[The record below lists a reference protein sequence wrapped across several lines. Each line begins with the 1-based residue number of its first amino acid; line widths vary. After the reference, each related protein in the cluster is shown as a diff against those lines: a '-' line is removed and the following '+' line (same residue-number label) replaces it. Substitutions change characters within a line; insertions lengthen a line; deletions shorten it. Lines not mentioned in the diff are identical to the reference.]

1 MKSPYLNN
9 DSVKIEQIK
18 YDAES
23 NEITFCFSSGES
35 KNIFTTTAQNKGGI
49 KFISSSEELEFF
61 LMNLMA
67 QYPQLIKRFN
77 KVTWDYIEGKE
88 MTFPIQLVP

>member
-9 DSVKIEQIK
+9 DSVKVEQIK

-35 KNIFTTTAQNKGGI
+35 KCTFTTTAENKGGI
-49 KFISSSEELEFF
+49 KFISSSAELEKF
-61 LMNLMA
+61 LMDLITKD
-67 QYPQLIKRFN
+67 PQVIRRLN
-77 KVTWDYIEGKE
+77 KMTWDYIEGKE
-88 MTFPIQLVP
+88 ITFPIQLVP

>member
-23 NEITFCFSSGES
+23 NEITFCFSSDGS
-35 KNIFTTTAQNKGGI
+35 KNIFTTTAQNKDGI

-61 LMNLMA
+61 LMNLMIED
-67 QYPQLIKRFN
+67 PQIIKRLN
-77 KVTWDYIEGKE
+77 KMAWDYIEGKE